1 MVYFPDVVGRRHL
14 NLHIDILD
22 LCHFDRKDQKGWS
35 GTSGILQKP
44 CHFEFYV
51 SVIKDVNA
59 K

>member
-1 MVYFPDVVGRRHL
+1 MGRRHL